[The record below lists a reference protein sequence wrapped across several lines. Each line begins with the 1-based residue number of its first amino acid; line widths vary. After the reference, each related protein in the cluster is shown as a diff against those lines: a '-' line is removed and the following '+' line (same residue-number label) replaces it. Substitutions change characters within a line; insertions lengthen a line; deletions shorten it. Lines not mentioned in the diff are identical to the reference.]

1 MQRLSAIALFLLLA
15 VPMKADDVKTIDDR
29 VTEFGEIVRQ
39 RLVPNFEAAGVSYPP
54 ARIALLGFKTERV
67 IEVYAADTNG
77 NTRFICEYPLLAA
90 SGRLGPKLREG
101 DRQVPEGIYRV
112 RELNPNSRFHLSLWL
127 SYPNDF
133 DLAHAVEEG
142 RNQPGGEIMIHGDD
156 VSSGCLAVGDE
167 AAEDL
172 FVLAALTGIDN
183 VTVILAPV
191 DFRQRSLP
199 NLSETIPDWSRELYD
214 DLKCELALYRRE

>member
-1 MQRLSAIALFLLLA
+1 MR
-15 VPMKADDVKTIDDR
+15 
-29 VTEFGEIVRQ
+29 
-39 RLVPNFEAAGVSYPP
+39 
-54 ARIALLGFKTERV
+54 RIR
-67 IEVYAADTNG
+67 NG
-77 NTRFICEYPLLAA
+77 DSRFICEYPLLAA

-133 DLAHAVEEG
+133 DLAHALEEG
-142 RNQPGGEIMIHGDD
+142 RHQPGGEIMIHGGD

-191 DFRQRSLP
+191 DFRRRPLP
-199 NLSETIPDWSRELYD
+199 NLSATVPDWSREIYD
-214 DLKCELALYRRE
+214 DLRCELALYHRE